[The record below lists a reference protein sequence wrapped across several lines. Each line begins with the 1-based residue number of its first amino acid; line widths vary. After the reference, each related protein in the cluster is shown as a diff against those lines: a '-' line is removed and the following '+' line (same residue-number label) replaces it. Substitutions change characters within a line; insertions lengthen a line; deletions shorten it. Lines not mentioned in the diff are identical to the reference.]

1 MAKQKAKT
9 VDMSVTQ
16 EDLDKI
22 ILPEEEAAKTKKS
35 APKKKT
41 QVTKKTEEPDEKARL
56 KELKAA
62 EAAEKKAKK
71 LEKEAKLEEIQD
83 KIEEKAKETKKGKGK
98 STRSKR
104 YQQARAKIDRTKTYP
119 TLQAT
124 ELLLQTSYSSFPG
137 TIVADLIVRD
147 DKTHATLSFP
157 HSTGKSVRVAIA
169 DDNVL
174 AQIEAGQ
181 IDFDILLAE
190 PKLMPK
196 IAKYARVLG
205 PKGLMP
211 NPKNNT
217 VTDDPQKRRKELE
230 GGKITVKTEKK
241 APLMHVV
248 VGNTDLK
255 PTQVVDN
262 LEALIKAIGAKKI
275 LKLVLSATMSPGIK
289 VDLSSYQ
296 TA

>member
-22 ILPEEEAAKTKKS
+22 VLPEEEAKTKKS
-35 APKKKT
+35 APKKKAE
-41 QVTKKTEEPDEKARL
+41 VAKAEAPDEKTRL
-56 KELKAA
+56 KELKDA
-62 EAAEKKAKK
+62 EKAEKKAKK
-71 LEKEAKLEEIQD
+71 LEKEAKLEEIQE
-83 KIEEKAKETKKGKGK
+83 KIEVKAKEGKKSK
-98 STRSKR
+98 SLRSKR
-104 YQQARAKIDRTKTYP
+104 YQSARAKIDRTKTYP
-119 TLQAT
+119 LAKAS
-124 ELLLQTSYSSFPG
+124 ELILETSYSSFAG

-147 DKTHATLSFP
+147 DKTSATLSFP

-217 VTDDPQKRRKELE
+217 VTDDPQKRKKELE

-248 VGNTDLK
+248 VGKTDLK
-255 PTQVVDN
+255 PKEVVDN
-262 LEALIKAIGAKKI
+262 TETLIKSVGPKKI

-289 VDLSSYQ
+289 VDLTPYQ